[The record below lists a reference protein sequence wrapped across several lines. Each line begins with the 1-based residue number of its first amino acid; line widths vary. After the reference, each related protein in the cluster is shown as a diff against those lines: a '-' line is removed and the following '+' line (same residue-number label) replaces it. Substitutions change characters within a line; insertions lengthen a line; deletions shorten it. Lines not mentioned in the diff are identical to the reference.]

1 MTWIKAMVAALEL
14 ARVIAGETPG
24 CPVEAKLAVGHVH
37 SRNMVW
43 YGDADPKPVDLIV
56 ALTWQ
61 NWPDPTAGAQYLLGP
76 HDAAK
81 LAGHLGA
88 RSARWQCPGTF
99 VEAYQD
105 KR

>member
-1 MTWIKAMVAALEL
+1 MVAALEL

-37 SRNMVW
+37 SRNGTW
-43 YGDADPKPVDLIV
+43 YGNASPTAVDVIV

-61 NWPDPTAGAQYLLGP
+61 NWPDPTDGALYLLGP
-76 HDAAK
+76 GDAAK
-81 LAGHLGA
+81 LAEDLGT
-88 RSARWQCPGTF
+88 RSAHWICPGTF